1 VAAMA
6 SQDSDGSE
14 LELAMKDSEVL
25 AEMDDEDDRVLNAI
39 WAQAK
44 ANKEYRVATGYYRGS
59 SSCQSTPIRKRQAVS
74 PATTSDGGR
83 RAARRSSADAAAS
96 ADGSGVVY
104 DLAVYQRLQHG
115 LLFGLKNPPVTRSM
129 LSLRLWRRSLAS
141 ERTFLRESGVDKAR
155 RFMGE
160 TACTATP
167 EAKQT
172 PELVITAPSAVA
184 ETAVATSHRCPGRG
198 PHASSCC
205 ANGHDESS
213 TLTALTAASVV

>member
-1 VAAMA
+1 MA

-14 LELAMKDSEVL
+14 LELAMKYSEVL

-96 ADGSGVVY
+96 ADGSGAVF
-104 DLAVYQRLQHG
+104 DLAVYNGNYL
-115 LLFGLKNPPVTRSM
+115 
-129 LSLRLWRRSLAS
+129 
-141 ERTFLRESGVDKAR
+141 
-155 RFMGE
+155 E
-160 TACTATP
+160 TAPDGSDRFGSVSVQLDSSVPSLFDMRREIAHLINERCTAKAGVST
-167 EAKQT
+167 ETRRVGKANSASRRLFLTTMLCKGKGVRVGLGAD
-172 PELVITAPSAVA
+172 ELRRAFSPQ
-184 ETAVATSHRCPGRG
+184 RQRPRQR
-198 PHASSCC
+198 HAARQIDSIPM
-205 ANGHDESS
+205 
-213 TLTALTAASVV
+213 